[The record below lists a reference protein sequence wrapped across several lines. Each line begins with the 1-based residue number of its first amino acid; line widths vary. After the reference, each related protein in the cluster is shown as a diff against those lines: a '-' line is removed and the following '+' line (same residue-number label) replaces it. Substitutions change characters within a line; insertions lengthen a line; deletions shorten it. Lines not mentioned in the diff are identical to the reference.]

1 MRPIGSATALHQV
14 PLLLIVM
21 PTPPSELSPTEN
33 SVKRD
38 AQNAVVLPA
47 RPTVP
52 LSALLSGQ
60 RWRMTARWIGL
71 GIFMIGAVLL
81 AYVFWQALV
90 GFQNFTRPDYVSRQF
105 TSVGGVDWASRIQAM
120 VGVIASEVLRV
131 LYLLL
136 LGFFASAIA
145 TKGIQFFSAS
155 EAVIDEAVAVGI
167 EE

>member
-1 MRPIGSATALHQV
+1 
-14 PLLLIVM
+14 M
-21 PTPPSELSPTEN
+21 PTPSSELSTSERPELTPAEQM
-33 SVKRD
+33 VKRD
-38 AQNAVVLPA
+38 AQKSVALPS

-60 RWRMTARWIGL
+60 RWRMTARWVGL
-71 GIFMIGAVLL
+71 GIFLIGALLL
-81 AYVFWQALV
+81 AYVFWQALT
-90 GFQNFTRPDYVSRQF
+90 GFQNFARPGYLTQQF
-105 TSVGGVDWASRIQAM
+105 NMTDDAWPGKIQGM
-120 VGVIASEVLRV
+120 VAIISSEVLRV

-167 EE
+167 ED

>member
-1 MRPIGSATALHQV
+1 M
-14 PLLLIVM
+14 
-21 PTPPSELSPTEN
+21 
-33 SVKRD
+33 VKRD
-38 AQNAVVLPA
+38 AQDAVALPT

-60 RWRMTARWIGL
+60 RWRMTARWVGL
-71 GIFMIGAVLL
+71 GIFMIGALML
-81 AYVFWQALV
+81 GYVFWQALT
-90 GFQNFTRPDYVSRQF
+90 GFHRFAQADYLATEFNKRAGDDPIHKVQTIVAIVSTEFLQ
-105 TSVGGVDWASRIQAM
+105 I
-120 VGVIASEVLRV
+120 

-167 EE
+167 ED

>member
-1 MRPIGSATALHQV
+1 M
-14 PLLLIVM
+14 
-21 PTPPSELSPTEN
+21 
-33 SVKRD
+33 VKRD
-38 AQNAVVLPA
+38 AQNAVALPT

-60 RWRMTARWIGL
+60 RWRMTARWVGL
-71 GIFMIGAVLL
+71 GIFMIGAFMLG
-81 AYVFWQALV
+81 YVFWQALT
-90 GFQNFTRPDYVSRQF
+90 GFQNFTRPDYFSMQF
-105 TSVGGVDWASRIQAM
+105 NRVAGDDWASRIQAM

-167 EE
+167 ED